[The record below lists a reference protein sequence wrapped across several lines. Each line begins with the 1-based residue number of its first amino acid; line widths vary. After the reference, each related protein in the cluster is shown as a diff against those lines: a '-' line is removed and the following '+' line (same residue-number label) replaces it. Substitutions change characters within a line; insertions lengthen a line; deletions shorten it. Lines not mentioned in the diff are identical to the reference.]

1 MAPALIVKRFEVF
14 KERTLRLVTRLE
26 SIAELDLRRREK
38 RFHHRVVETITA
50 TTHTARD
57 VMGLQDRLVVLTGAI
72 RTAAIGVMQQSR
84 LGAPT
89 LQRHLERLDHQVAIL
104 DGADRR

>member
-26 SIAELDLRRREK
+26 SIAELDLHRREK

-50 TTHTARD
+50 TS
-57 VMGLQDRLVVLTGAI
+57 DR
-72 RTAAIGVMQQSR
+72 
-84 LGAPT
+84 
-89 LQRHLERLDHQVAIL
+89 EY
-104 DGADRR
+104 